1 MTDEQLLR
9 YSRHILLPELGIDG
23 QQALLGARVL
33 LVGAGGLGAPVA
45 LYLASSGVGRIT
57 LCDDDDVDL
66 TNLQRQIVHFTD
78 AIGKPKVESA
88 RETLARINPEVEVV
102 TIPERVAGPR
112 LEQLVED
119 ADLVVDA
126 TDNFATRH
134 AINRACV
141 RSRKPLVSGAAL
153 RFDGQVAVFDMR
165 RDDSPCYNCL
175 FPEDGDVEE
184 MRCAVMGVF
193 APVVGII
200 GATQAAEALK
210 LLTGVGRDL
219 TGRLLLLDALSM
231 EWRSVRLK
239 KDPNCAVCAGGDTR
253 QRQAAATCAR

>member
-1 MTDEQLLR
+1 
-9 YSRHILLPELGIDG
+9 
-23 QQALLGARVL
+23 
-33 LVGAGGLGAPVA
+33 GGLGAPVA

-102 TIPERVAGPR
+102 AIPERVAGPR

-219 TGRLLLLDALSM
+219 
-231 EWRSVRLK
+231 
-239 KDPNCAVCAGGDTR
+239 
-253 QRQAAATCAR
+253 